1 MMGERLSAWNAAWS
15 AAGGVF
21 MLAGITSAPLLWPD
35 VGHSAWRLALAIV
48 ATLAIPV
55 GLYWMIAALKQ
66 WWPFSA
72 DSEADDESCEDGQP
86 PSTEDGQPPSTEDSQ
101 PTGTSVIQPV
111 SDEEFQRH
119 IRGNKQT

>member
-1 MMGERLSAWNAAWS
+1 MMGERLSAWSAAWS

-35 VGHSAWRLALAIV
+35 VGHSAWQLALAIV
-48 ATLAIPV
+48 ATLAIPA

-72 DSEADDESCEDGQP
+72 DSEAHGESGEDGQP
-86 PSTEDGQPPSTEDSQ
+86 PVTP
-101 PTGTSVIQPV
+101 VIQPV

-119 IRGNKQT
+119 IRGNQQT

>member
-35 VGHSAWRLALAIV
+35 VGHSTWRLALAIV

-66 WWPFSA
+66 WWPFSP
-72 DSEADDESCEDGQP
+72 DGKVRDESGEVSQP
-86 PSTEDGQPPSTEDSQ
+86 PKKP
-101 PTGTSVIQPV
+101 VIQPV

-119 IRGNKQT
+119 IQGKKQT

>member
-1 MMGERLSAWNAAWS
+1 MGERLSAWS
-15 AAGGVF
+15 AAGGVI

-35 VGHSAWRLALAIV
+35 VGHSAWKLALAIV

-72 DSEADDESCEDGQP
+72 DIETHGEPGEDGKP
-86 PSTEDGQPPSTEDSQ
+86 PRKP
-101 PTGTSVIQPV
+101 VIQPV
-111 SDEEFQRH
+111 SDEVFQRH
-119 IRGNKQT
+119 IQGNKQA